1 MNVLYE
7 EEGSFKA
14 ATIMSETDAALQVES
29 ASGKRSKIKAANVLL
44 RFEGAL
50 AGFLEAATLEANSL
64 DLDFVWECCGEPEF
78 GFADLAVDYFGNSKT
93 GAGPTA
99 NQSAAIAIKLHS
111 APMYFYRKGKGRYK
125 AASAETLKLALAA
138 VGRKKLQAEQMAAWV
153 VMLNNKQLPEC
164 FSNKADSL
172 IYNPDKN
179 SLEWKAID
187 EAAQTS
193 GRLALTVMFESGLI
207 ANAHDYHLGAFLR
220 EMFSDGTDF
229 PVLEG
234 RNIADSIADNLPLAD
249 VECFSIDDATTTEI
263 DDAFSLDSLPNGNTR
278 VGIHIA
284 APALGVPVD
293 SALDAIV
300 LSRLS
305 TVYMPGNKITM
316 LPADVVKP
324 FSLDAGETKPVL
336 SLYIE
341 ITPAFEIVEHE
352 TKLEKIKIAKNL
364 RHDELEPFFNIETLE
379 KDSGHSYWTRLKQL
393 FGLAESLEKAR
404 DKYDPN
410 RAPQIDYNFYV
421 TDGIVKIIA
430 RERGSP
436 MDKLVAEMM
445 IYANSHWG
453 GLLKEAN
460 IAGIYRA
467 QTGGK
472 VFMTTKAEP
481 HQGLGVAQYAWSTSP
496 LRRAVDLVN
505 QRQLIAM
512 LNNEPAPYNEKDG
525 KLNVIMRNF
534 DRTYSAYSEFQ
545 TRMERYWS
553 LQYLIQEQLTAN
565 FTEISATVWRENLV
579 KIDGMFYITKVPS
592 LPELKVGTKVL
603 LEIKHID
610 TLLMELSCKFK
621 AVVESESIV
630 AAEIHNSEE
639 NNVEI

>member
-1 MNVLYE
+1 
-7 EEGSFKA
+7 
-14 ATIMSETDAALQVES
+14 MSETDAALQVES
-29 ASGKRSKIKAANVLL
+29 TSGKRSKIKAANVLL
-44 RFEGAL
+44 RFESAL
-50 AGFLEAATLEANSL
+50 AGFLEAATAEANTL
-64 DLDFVWECCGEPEF
+64 DLDFVWECCGEAEF
-78 GFADLAVDYFGNSKT
+78 GFADLAADYFGAKPSSQQ
-93 GAGPTA
+93 A
-99 NQSAAIAIKLHS
+99 AAIAIKLHA

-125 AASAETLKLALAA
+125 AAPAETLKLALAA
-138 VGRKKLQAEQMAAWV
+138 VERKKLQAEQMAGWV
-153 VMLNNKQLPEC
+153 VQLNNKQLPEG
-164 FSNKADSL
+164 FSNKADAL
-172 IYNPDKN
+172 IYAPDKN

-193 GRLALTVMFESGLI
+193 GRLALTVMADCGLI
-207 ANAHDYHLGAFLR
+207 SNAHNYHLGAFLR
-220 EMFSDGTDF
+220 EMFPDKDGKVGTGF
-229 PVLEG
+229 PEFETPI
-234 RNIADSIADNLPLAD
+234 IADDLPLATAQ
-249 VECFSIDDATTTEI
+249 CFSIDDATTTEI
-263 DDAFSLDSLPNGNTR
+263 DDAFSLESLSNGNTR

-300 LSRLS
+300 CQRLS

-316 LPADVVKP
+316 LPESIVKP

-341 ITPAFEIVEHE
+341 ITPEFTIAAHE
-352 TKLEKIKIAKNL
+352 TTLEKIKIADNL
-364 RHDELEPFFNIETLE
+364 RHDEIEPFFNTDTLDN
-379 KDSGHSYWTRLKQL
+379 DSGHPYWARLKAL
-393 FGLAESLEKAR
+393 FGLAESLEIVRGKAN
-404 DKYDPN
+404 PN
-410 RAPQIDYNFYV
+410 AAPQIDYNFYV

-436 MDKLVAEMM
+436 MDKLVAELM

-453 GLLKEAN
+453 GLLKEAEF
-460 IAGIYRA
+460 AGIYRA

-512 LNNEPAPYNEKDG
+512 VNAEAAPYNEKDG

-534 DRTYSAYSEFQ
+534 DQTYHAYSEFQ

-553 LQYLIQEQLTAN
+553 LQYLIQENAS
-565 FTEISATVWRENLV
+565 EISAVVWRDNLV
-579 KIDGMFYITKVPS
+579 KIDGMFFITKVPS

-610 TLLMELSCKFK
+610 TLLLELNCKFK
-621 AVVESESIV
+621 SVIE
-630 AAEIHNSEE
+630 AEIVTLVEE
-639 NNVEI
+639 NVEI